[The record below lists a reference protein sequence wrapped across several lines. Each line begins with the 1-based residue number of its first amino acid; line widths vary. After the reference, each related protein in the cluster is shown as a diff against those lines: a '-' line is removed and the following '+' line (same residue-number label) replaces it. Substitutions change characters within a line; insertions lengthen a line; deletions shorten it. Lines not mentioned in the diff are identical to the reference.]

1 MKSINTE
8 GRVGGRVLLRREGW
22 EMVVVINT
30 TGVMELL
37 LDRTHYFNCFFDCL
51 FVCQNFSAGPRRFFI
66 FLSCEKWFK
75 KLSSP
80 KNGPKNSPVHILPMQ
95 SSCDTY

>member
-1 MKSINTE
+1 MKSISTE

-37 LDRTHYFNCFFDCL
+37 LDRTYYFNWFFDCL

-66 FLSCEKWFK
+66 FFVMRKMVQKIVQS
-75 KLSSP
+75 